1 MKNKGAY
8 GFHAHNGAK
17 ARAHKNKKLYISKLG
32 SCCRLYGLSFASL
45 ISKLKEENI
54 KLNREI
60 LPLLAIYEPM
70 SLKAV
75 INRTQHPSGHPQKN
89 EQAGR

>member
-8 GFHAHNGAK
+8 RIHVHK
-17 ARAHKNKKLYISKLG
+17 IPRKTAHKNKKLYISKLG
-32 SCCRLYGLSFASL
+32 SSCRLYGVSFAHL

-60 LPLLAIYEPM
+60 LSLLVIYEPISFKM
-70 SLKAV
+70 LIDKGGAKEKKQLFSF
-75 INRTQHPSGHPQKN
+75 
-89 EQAGR
+89 

>member
-60 LPLLAIYEPM
+60 LSLLVIYEPISFKM
-70 SLKAV
+70 LIDKGGAKEKKQLFSF
-75 INRTQHPSGHPQKN
+75 
-89 EQAGR
+89 

>member
-75 INRTQHPSGHPQKN
+75 INRSQHQSPSK
-89 EQAGR
+89 E

>member
-8 GFHAHNGAK
+8 RIHVHK
-17 ARAHKNKKLYISKLG
+17 IPRKTAHKNKKLYISKLG
-32 SCCRLYGLSFASL
+32 SSCRLYGVSFAHL

-75 INRTQHPSGHPQKN
+75 INRSQHQSPSK
-89 EQAGR
+89 E